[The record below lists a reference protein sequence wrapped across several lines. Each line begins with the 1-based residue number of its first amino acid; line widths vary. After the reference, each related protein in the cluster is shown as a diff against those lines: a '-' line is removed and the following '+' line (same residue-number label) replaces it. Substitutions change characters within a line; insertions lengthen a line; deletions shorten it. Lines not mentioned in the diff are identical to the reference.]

1 MLILSAL
8 GVMGA
13 QADTYLVGGVNL
25 SNITDSSTFYDNGK
39 GYYWT
44 WSTLSRQL
52 ESKYNANG
60 KSYSFLGEWQSYT
73 TGEGGAYSSSQIA
86 GLTQDA
92 NTCWYNVSANLITYW
107 QSTYGVFYT
116 GSEALKTGYTYDK
129 SYLSDFGGTQSLQI
143 GKLLYDNWNNEGGY
157 LEMAAS
163 WYFCGDTS
171 WTSSGNLKTGAA
183 PAGYFKEY
191 FGDSSGGAYYPTVDY
206 TFFGSRSGSGDL
218 SASRMTLEH
227 VTTAFSDAFGFTDDG
242 EADAGK
248 LGYLGISSSKGG
260 HALTCYGYNT
270 DENGVIK
277 SLIVTNSDDLT
288 YGTLELFVKV
298 ENGDLYLYSDAELT
312 TRWIYSGVDWYV
324 DELSFISTP
333 DALKDMLS
341 QYHDTDNGLVW
352 SGELNSWSST
362 YATQGSAEEMPTADT
377 GWDVYAASGSVGG
390 YFHAFY
396 DANRAVEFSDYAGSH
411 QNISVA
417 GAVTSGTMQL
427 SADTYDYTF
436 TASGSGSSIT
446 AKNIY
451 KSGDATVEFSGITV
465 TAQGYANVSGG
476 TLKMTDGAWLTAG
489 LVQVQSHGTL
499 YLDNAGLTSMT
510 GSMTVGS
517 KGTLEIGT
525 GGAKIYSTLTLQD
538 GANLSFHLRGS
549 NTSTAAL
556 TLSGQL
562 TIDGLCSFLFNE
574 GELTDNT
581 TYSLIYFTNGWNYS
595 EQLANISLGT
605 GSLSYSGNVLYYTYL
620 QSSELTWDSLSSG
633 TWSSTEWDGT
643 TVDTASANLTFA
655 ADATISI
662 NGAVSPGKMSINA
675 GKSITLLAG
684 EGAQLTGTRAV
695 TLAEN
700 STLHTQVALSG
711 RSISLASGATLRY
724 DVAGENKI
732 SDIDLAAGSSLQL
745 AARTTDTNTQHT
757 ISSAN
762 RMEGNISIGSG
773 NDLTLELNESK
784 ELTGTVSSAAG
795 TRLTFANSSASQA
808 ITYTLTNGTAAL
820 NGTVAVGREGDKQG
834 TTLSTNGASSTAFEL
849 ASKGTLH
856 LTGGSE
862 STPAVFTGSVAG
874 NGTLLVD
881 KDATVTIA
889 VSGNQTQ
896 LSSSTTLLVQGNA
909 TIGANGNW
917 VSDYSDGTSSGLST
931 TLTDKVAV
939 DGGTLTAWLDCTV
952 SDSPLSIQN
961 LALSNGG
968 EFTLKNTFSKMEY
981 GTTIR
986 ASIGTLTVG
995 EGGGS
1000 FGINSDFRGRG
1011 YSRPNARV
1019 EIGAL
1024 KGAGDL
1030 TLYGHSVYDAKT
1042 QITSVADASAFT
1054 GNITVKSEVD
1064 SSININS
1071 LHITT
1076 LEFTENTSMSGS
1088 ITVNGERVSRYYT
1101 TVNNCRLQDFM
1112 HRAMLGLDADVSI
1125 GGLNGND
1132 GAYLYAGALNAA
1144 DITASII
1151 CYTNLGLA
1159 YANEEAEAA
1168 NVAAAINRADHTLTI
1183 KTGGTHDF
1191 AGTVMEGVS
1200 ITKQGSGSQTFSGNT
1215 ARFNGSVDVQEGRL
1229 IFTSTSGLTVE
1240 DLEVSAGAVLSTR
1253 GTLSATG
1260 DVSFTAASLAAL
1272 YRAATLSTEDVRLSG
1287 SATVDSHLDLSVAT
1301 SLTMGTQVS
1310 LQQHSLTLGDTV
1322 LPLELTLGGLNL
1334 TQGSVFDLVLFTDV
1348 SSLILS
1354 DSEYTSGTWDA
1365 ADYFES
1371 AYITDSTQMVL
1382 EDGTLSLVSL
1392 AMVPEP
1398 ATATLSLLALAALAA
1413 RRRRRG

>member
-1 MLILSAL
+1 
-8 GVMGA
+8 MGA
-13 QADTYLVGGVNL
+13 QAETYLVGGVNL
-25 SNITDSSTFYDNGK
+25 DNITDSSTFYDNGK

-44 WSTLSRQL
+44 WSDLSKQL

-73 TGEGGAYSSSQIA
+73 TGEGSAYSTSQIS
-86 GLTQDA
+86 GLTKDG

-107 QSTYGVFYT
+107 QTAYGVFYT
-116 GSEALKTGYTYDK
+116 GSDALQTGYTYDK
-129 SYLSDFGGTQSLQI
+129 SYVSDFGGTQSLQV
-143 GKLLYDNWNNEGGY
+143 GKMLYDNWNNVGGY

-171 WTSSGNLKTGAA
+171 WKDYGSMQSDAVQ
-183 PAGYFKEY
+183 AGYFKEY
-191 FGDSSGGAYYPTVDY
+191 FGDSTGGKFHATVDY
-206 TFFGSRSGSGDL
+206 TFFGSRGGSGDL
-218 SASRMTLEH
+218 SASNMTLEH
-227 VTTAFSDAFGFTDDG
+227 VTSAFSDAFGFTDDG

-248 LGYLGISSSKGG
+248 LGYLGISSSVGG

-277 SLIVTNSDDLT
+277 SLIVTNSDDRT

-298 ENGDLYLYSDAELT
+298 ENGDLYLYADEELT
-312 TRWIYSGVDWYV
+312 TRWTYAGGQWYV

-341 QYHDTDNGLVW
+341 QYRDTNNGLVW
-352 SGELNSWSST
+352 TGELNSWSAT
-362 YATQGSAEEMPTADT
+362 YDTQDSAEEMPTEDT
-377 GWDVYAASGSVGG
+377 GWDVYAASGNVGG
-390 YFHAFY
+390 HFHAFY
-396 DANRAVEFSDYAGSH
+396 DANRTVEFNDHAGSH
-411 QNISVA
+411 QNISVT
-417 GAVTSGTMQL
+417 GAVKSGTMQL
-427 SADTYDYTF
+427 SADTYNYTF
-436 TASGSGSSIT
+436 TAGGSGSSIT

-451 KSGDATVEFSGITV
+451 KSGNATVEFSGITV

-525 GGAKIYSTLTLQD
+525 GGAKIYSSLTLQD
-538 GANLSFHLRGS
+538 GANMSFHLSGS

-581 TYSLIYFTNGWNYS
+581 TYRIISFTNGWNYS
-595 EQLANISLGT
+595 EQLNNVSLGT
-605 GSLSYSGNVLYYTYL
+605 GSLSYSDGILYYTYQ

-633 TWSSTEWDGT
+633 TWSSTEWDGAT
-643 TVDTASANLTFA
+643 ADTSSANVTFA
-655 ADATISI
+655 TDATITI
-662 NGAVSPGKMSINA
+662 NGTVSPGTMDINA
-675 GKSITLLAG
+675 GKSISLLAG
-684 EGAQLTGTRAV
+684 EGAALTGTRAV

-700 STLHTQVALSG
+700 STLQTQVALSG

-724 DVAGENKI
+724 DVSGENKI
-732 SDIDLAAGSSLQL
+732 SDIDLVAGSTLEL
-745 AARTTDTNTQHT
+745 ATRTTTNNTQHT

-762 RMEGNISIGSG
+762 RLDGNISIGSG
-773 NDLTLELNESK
+773 NDLTIELNESK
-784 ELTGTVSSAAG
+784 QLSGNISSAAG
-795 TRLTFANSSASQA
+795 THLTFANSSASQA
-808 ITYTLTNGTAAL
+808 ITYTLTNGTADI
-820 NGTVAVGREGDKQG
+820 NGTVHVGREEDKQG
-834 TTLSTNGASSTAFEL
+834 TTLSTSAATSSAFDL
-849 ASKGTLH
+849 ASKGTLC

-862 STPAVFTGSVAG
+862 STPAAFTGSVTG
-874 NGTLLVD
+874 SGTLLVD
-881 KDATVTIA
+881 KNATVHIA

-896 LSSSTTLLVQGNA
+896 LSNTTTLLVQGNA
-909 TIGANGNW
+909 TIGA
-917 VSDYSDGTSSGLST
+917 DGTWINNGKGGTDSGIST
-931 TLTDKVAV
+931 AITDKVVV
-939 DGGTLTAWLDCTV
+939 DGGTLTTWLDCTV

-961 LALSNGG
+961 LTLNNAG
-968 EFTLKNTFSKMEY
+968 EFTLKTTFSTMER
-981 GTTIR
+981 GSTIR
-986 ASIGTLTVG
+986 ASIGQLTVG
-995 EGGGS
+995 EGGGI
-1000 FGINSDFRGRG
+1000 FGINSDFRGS
-1011 YSRPNARV
+1011 YFSRPNARV

-1024 KGAGDL
+1024 KGAGTL
-1030 TLYGHSVYDAKT
+1030 TLYGHSVHDAKT
-1042 QITSVADASAFT
+1042 QITTVADTSAFT

-1071 LHITT
+1071 LHITA
-1076 LEFTENTSMSGS
+1076 LEFTENTAMSGS
-1088 ITVNGERVSRYYT
+1088 ITVNGEKISRYYT
-1101 TVNNCRLQDFM
+1101 TVNNCTLQDFM
-1112 HRAMLGLDADVSI
+1112 HRAMLGIDADVSI

-1132 GAYLYAGALNAA
+1132 GAYLYAGTLDGS
-1144 DITASII
+1144 DIAASII
-1151 CYTNLGLA
+1151 CYTNIGLA
-1159 YANEEAEAA
+1159 YANEEAEAT

-1215 ARFNGSVDVQEGRL
+1215 SRFDGSVNVQEGSL
-1229 IFTSTSGLTVE
+1229 IFTSTSGLSVE
-1240 DLEVSAGAVLSTR
+1240 DLEVSAGAVLSTG

-1260 DVSFTAASLAAL
+1260 DVSFSAASLAAL
-1272 YRAATLSTEDVRLSG
+1272 YRATTLSADDVRLSG
-1287 SATVDSHLDLSVAT
+1287 NATVDSHLDLSSAT
-1301 SLTMGTQVS
+1301 SLTMGTQVDM
-1310 LQQHSLTLGDTV
+1310 QQHSLTLSAT
-1322 LPLELTLGGLNL
+1322 LLSLELSLGGLDL
-1334 TQGSVFDLVLFTDV
+1334 SQGSIFDLVLFTDV
-1348 SSLILS
+1348 SSLILGET
-1354 DSEYTSGTWDA
+1354 EYTTGTWSA

-1371 AYITDSTQMVL
+1371 AYITDSTQMVF
-1382 EDGTLSLVSL
+1382 DNGTLSLVSL

-1413 RRRRRG
+1413 RRRRRA

>member
-143 GKLLYDNWNNEGGY
+143 GKLLYDNWNNEGGF
-157 LEMAAS
+157 LAMAAS

-171 WTSSGNLKTGAA
+171 WTSFGTLKNNAA

-191 FGDSSGGAYYPTVDY
+191 FGAATADYSPSTVEY
-206 TFFGSRSGSGDL
+206 TFLGSRNGSGDL

-298 ENGDLYLYSDAELT
+298 ENGDLYLYSDEELT
-312 TRWIYSGVDWYV
+312 TRWKYASVDWYV

-396 DANRAVEFSDYAGSH
+396 DANRSVEFSDYAGSH

-417 GAVTSGTMQL
+417 GAVKSGTMQL

-451 KSGDATVEFSGITV
+451 KSGDATVAFSGITV

-538 GANLSFHLRGS
+538 GANLSFHLSGS

-581 TYSLIYFTNGWNYS
+581 TYRLISFTNGWNYS

-633 TWSSTEWDGT
+633 TWSSSEWDGT
-643 TVDTASANLTFA
+643 AVDTSSANLTFA

-745 AARTTDTNTQHT
+745 AERTTGTNTQHT

-820 NGTVAVGREGDKQG
+820 NGTVVVGREGDKQG
-834 TTLSTNGASSTAFEL
+834 TTLSTNGANSTAFEL

-862 STPAVFTGSVAG
+862 STPAVFNGSVAG

-917 VSDYSDGTSSGLST
+917 VIDYSDGTSSGLST

-939 DGGTLTAWLDCTV
+939 DGGTLTTWLDCTV
-952 SDSPLSIQN
+952 SNSPLSIQN

-968 EFTLKNTFSKMEY
+968 EFTLKNTFSTKEK

-1000 FGINSDFRGRG
+1000 FGINSDFRGSF

-1054 GNITVKSEVD
+1054 GNITIHTEMD
-1064 SSININS
+1064 SSYNINS
-1071 LHITT
+1071 LHITA

-1088 ITVNGERVSRYYT
+1088 ITVNGERISLYYT
-1101 TVNNCRLQDFM
+1101 TVNNCKLQDFM

-1132 GAYLYAGALNAA
+1132 GAYLYAGALNAE

-1183 KTGGTHDF
+1183 KTGGSHDF

-1215 ARFNGSVDVQEGRL
+1215 ARFNGSVNVQEGRL

-1240 DLEVSAGAVLSTR
+1240 DLEVSAGAVLGTR

-1287 SATVDSHLDLSVAT
+1287 SATVNSHLDLSTAT

-1354 DSEYTSGTWDA
+1354 DAEYTSGTWDA